1 MLDDPLECLHRKLLG
16 HLQNEHL
23 LHEHV
28 IFTWL
33 HRPSCYIPKELSAV
47 ESRKVGD
54 SENSELK
61 LRRLTGEEGRG
72 GETTFVSSYREVRK
86 NGGYHD
92 TFENRHIFY
101 GSIVVFMTKKP
112 SFFFQMLCER
122 LLKMYQQSVMIAEGE
137 ACDKQQRKQ
146 ATAIA
151 LRLKAPSE
159 IDLEEYYPAFLDMI
173 RNLLD
178 GKLE

>member
-1 MLDDPLECLHRKLLG
+1 MASPPI
-16 HLQNEHL
+16 L
-23 LHEHV
+23 LH
-28 IFTWL
+28 FKRTQC
-33 HRPSCYIPKELSAV
+33 SGIPK
-47 ESRKVGD
+47 SR
-54 SENSELK
+54 
-61 LRRLTGEEGRG
+61 RFGEFGIKITAFNWAGGEGRG
-72 GETTFVSSYREVRK
+72 NDFCFKLSGGS
-86 NGGYHD
+86 GYHD

-122 LLKMYQQSVMIAEGE
+122 LLRMYQQSVMIAEGE

>member
-1 MLDDPLECLHRKLLG
+1 
-16 HLQNEHL
+16 
-23 LHEHV
+23 
-28 IFTWL
+28 
-33 HRPSCYIPKELSAV
+33 
-47 ESRKVGD
+47 
-54 SENSELK
+54 
-61 LRRLTGEEGRG
+61 
-72 GETTFVSSYREVRK
+72 
-86 NGGYHD
+86 
-92 TFENRHIFY
+92 
-101 GSIVVFMTKKP
+101 
-112 SFFFQMLCER
+112 MLCER

-178 GKLE
+178 GKNHVFLLLTFCCIVLYG